1 MPNNTKARSNFLRS
15 IAEEIIKR
23 EKLDLENPPLDKR
36 AYIREI
42 AERGDCHI
50 ETARTVFNSVFGA
63 MRWGNPTEAYPSWGV
78 AGRRQGRKPTK
89 RASDGLETS
98 AKNQPS
104 TAEVKSP
111 AKKRK
116 STSRA

>member
-15 IAEEIIKR
+15 MAEEIIKR

-36 AYIREI
+36 PYICEI

-63 MRWGNPTEAYPSWGV
+63 LRWGNSTEAYSSWGG
-78 AGRRQGRKPTK
+78 AGRGQGRKPARTGQRNVAQK
-89 RASDGLETS
+89 
-98 AKNQPS
+98 
-104 TAEVKSP
+104 
-111 AKKRK
+111 
-116 STSRA
+116 

>member
-42 AERGDCHI
+42 AERGECHT
-50 ETARTVFNSVFGA
+50 ETARNVFASVFGA
-63 MRWGNPTEAYPSWGV
+63 LRWGRSTDAYASWGG
-78 AGRRQGRKPTK
+78 AGRGQGRKQAPRQK
-89 RASDGLETS
+89 
-98 AKNQPS
+98 Q
-104 TAEVKSP
+104 
-111 AKKRK
+111 
-116 STSRA
+116 

>member
-15 IAEEIIKR
+15 IAVEIIKR

-50 ETARTVFNSVFGA
+50 ETARTIFNSVFGA
-63 MRWGNPTEAYPSWGV
+63 LRWGRENKAYSWGG
-78 AGRRQGRKPTK
+78 AGRGQGRKPMLHE
-89 RASDGLETS
+89 ADE
-98 AKNQPS
+98 
-104 TAEVKSP
+104 E
-111 AKKRK
+111 
-116 STSRA
+116 

>member
-42 AERGDCHI
+42 AERGNCHT

-63 MRWGNPTEAYPSWGV
+63 LRWGRENKAYSWGGKRKN
-78 AGRRQGRKPTK
+78 AGRKKNRIIKKPC
-89 RASDGLETS
+89 
-98 AKNQPS
+98 NQMHGFFI
-104 TAEVKSP
+104 
-111 AKKRK
+111 
-116 STSRA
+116 

>member
-63 MRWGNPTEAYPSWGV
+63 MRWGHSTEAYPSWGG
-78 AGRRQGRKPTK
+78 AGRGQGRKPTP
-89 RASDGLETS
+89 RGADGEES
-98 AKNQPS
+98 GAK
-104 TAEVKSP
+104 
-111 AKKRK
+111 
-116 STSRA
+116 

>member
-1 MPNNTKARSNFLRS
+1 MLITTMPNNTKSRSNFLRS

-50 ETARTVFNSVFGA
+50 ETARTIFSAVFGA
-63 MRWGNPTEAYPSWGV
+63 MRWGNSTEAYHSWGG
-78 AGRRQGRKPTK
+78 AGRGQGRKPTP
-89 RASDGLETS
+89 REPD
-98 AKNQPS
+98 KN
-104 TAEVKSP
+104 
-111 AKKRK
+111 
-116 STSRA
+116 

>member
-1 MPNNTKARSNFLRS
+1 MPNNTKVRSNFLRS

-42 AERGDCHI
+42 AERGNCHT

-63 MRWGNPTEAYPSWGV
+63 LRWGRPVLAYSWGG
-78 AGRRQGRKPTK
+78 ARRKPK
-89 RASDGLETS
+89 
-98 AKNQPS
+98 KN
-104 TAEVKSP
+104 EVLQ
-111 AKKRK
+111 
-116 STSRA
+116 